1 MNTSSASA
9 ATSRYLFDLD
19 FDAEN
24 RVKDEVEVEPT
35 ISLYEHEAQ
44 MAALERKVRAEAHEA
59 GRQEAVEAGSNAL
72 AEETQRL
79 TSVVQSMLSRL
90 DTEIGLREEGAVRIA
105 VSAAKKLARRL
116 LSAEPVGEVENL
128 FRSCLA
134 PMFDAS
140 HLVVRMNADHV
151 DDVRER
157 LEAIAATQGFE
168 GRLIFM
174 GEEDFAPGDTRIEW
188 ADGGLARSQDEIEKG
203 IDDLVAGYL
212 AARGRSSVP
221 QPTDQSQALKASM
234 EGALDE

>member
-59 GRQEAVEAGSNAL
+59 GRQEAVEQGSNAL
-72 AEETQRL
+72 AEETQQL
-79 TSVVQSMLSRL
+79 TSVVQTMLSRL

-105 VSAAKKLARRL
+105 ISAAKKLARRL

-203 IDDLVAGYL
+203 IDDLIAGYL
-212 AARGRSSVP
+212 AARGRSSTP
-221 QPTDQSQALKASM
+221 QRTDQSQAMKASM

>member
-9 ATSRYLFDLD
+9 ASSRYLFDLD

-116 LSAEPVGEVENL
+116 LNAEPVGEVENL

-212 AARGRSSVP
+212 AARGRSSAP
-221 QPTDQSQALKASM
+221 QTTDQSQALKASM

>member
-1 MNTSSASA
+1 MNTSSTSA
-9 ATSRYLFDLD
+9 ASSRYLFDLD

-212 AARGRSSVP
+212 AARGRSSAP

>member
-1 MNTSSASA
+1 MNTSSASTA
-9 ATSRYLFDLD
+9 SSRYLFDLD

-24 RVKDEVEVEPT
+24 RVKEEVEVEPM

-44 MAALERKVRAEAHEA
+44 MAALERKVRTEAHEA
-59 GRQEAVEAGSNAL
+59 GRQEAIEQGANAL
-72 AEETQRL
+72 TEETQRL
-79 TSVVQSMLSRL
+79 TSVVQTMLSRL

-116 LSAEPVGEVENL
+116 LNQEPVGEVENL

-157 LEAIAATQGFE
+157 LEAIAAAQGFD

-188 ADGGLARSQDEIEKG
+188 ADGGLARSQAEIEKS

-212 AARGRSSVP
+212 AARGRSSAP
-221 QPTDQSQALKASM
+221 QPTDQSQAMKASM